1 MSDSSSQGNAGD
13 KEKSKEGEA
22 NEENNEE
29 SKTVKGT
36 SIKIFSI
43 FIEVLKPYYSKI
55 VHVLLKQISKFPQH
69 KETRCI
75 TAPPL
80 DGMQVC
86 SRLTYLLHVM

>member
-1 MSDSSSQGNAGD
+1 MPPPGMIPPGIFPGLIRPGIQQKPPPVGGTGVMSDSSSQGNAGD

-43 FIEVLKPYYSKI
+43 FIEVLKSY
-55 VHVLLKQISKFPQH
+55 
-69 KETRCI
+69 C
-75 TAPPL
+75 
-80 DGMQVC
+80 
-86 SRLTYLLHVM
+86 

>member
-13 KEKSKEGEA
+13 KEKSKEGEV

-43 FIEVLKPYYSKI
+43 FIEVLTP
-55 VHVLLKQISKFPQH
+55 F
-69 KETRCI
+69 C
-75 TAPPL
+75 
-80 DGMQVC
+80 
-86 SRLTYLLHVM
+86 